1 MESLVH
7 TLFSNAL
14 AATVLAVVATCL
26 ARTCRRPALTH
37 SLWLLVMVKLI
48 TPPLVPIALPD
59 AGVAV
64 PARSYQAIADLKALA
79 RFWEGEP
86 PGEPRRNP
94 ARTEP
99 RPPGITQGRLVLGQ

>member
-1 MESLVH
+1 MESLMH

-48 TPPLVPIALPD
+48 TPPFVPIGLPD
-59 AGVAV
+59 A
-64 PARSYQAIADLKALA
+64 
-79 RFWEGEP
+79 
-86 PGEPRRNP
+86 
-94 ARTEP
+94 
-99 RPPGITQGRLVLGQ
+99 RPPTAQSGSDGASPSRNHARPFRSGHWTRSASRSRVDSQGDA